1 MSTPWWIHIATHAA
15 LYYAVTLTGLG
26 LIVTLTY
33 RAHFSCT
40 DMEKRWRMTSIVVMS
55 LAGAIF
61 CWIAYLL
68 ESGSLVQPD
77 AEFSE
82 TVRQYASPY
91 VMLFFSLVTH
101 LGNTSTLTVICA
113 LLVFFML
120 VLRQYKLAFGSLLA
134 IGGNGILN
142 VSLKDIFERLRPIN
156 PYGAPVDSW
165 SFPSGHSS
173 GSLVAYGLMAYL
185 ALRLLP
191 RPYHL
196 PALLLSCAIAFTIAC
211 SRVFLHYH
219 YASDVLAGLMSGLLW
234 LTFCIAVMEY
244 GRVHPL
250 PQPPT
255 QHPG

>member
-15 LYYAVTLTGLG
+15 GYYVMALLAIW
-26 LIVTLTY
+26 LIVTLAY
-33 RAHFSCT
+33 RAHGACA
-40 DMEKRWRMTSIVVMS
+40 DAEKRWLITSLLVMV
-55 LAGAIF
+55 LAGSVF
-61 CWIAYLL
+61 CWVAYLL
-68 ESGSLVQPD
+68 QTGSLAQPD

-91 VMLFFSLVTH
+91 VMLYFHVVTH
-101 LGNTSTLTVICA
+101 LGNTSTLTVICV
-113 LLVFFML
+113 LLVVLML
-120 VLRQYKLAFGSLLA
+120 WLRQYSLAFGSLLA
-134 IGGNGILN
+134 IGGNSILN

-156 PYGAPVDSW
+156 PYSEPLDSW

-185 ALRLLP
+185 AMRLLP
-191 RPYHL
+191 QRYHL
-196 PALLLSCAIAFTIAC
+196 PALLLGSAVAFTIGV

-244 GRVHPL
+244 ARTHPL
-250 PQPPT
+250 PHQPST
-255 QHPG
+255 DKG

>member
-1 MSTPWWIHIATHAA
+1 VATHAFGYYLVILVA
-15 LYYAVTLTGLG
+15 LL
-26 LIVTLTY
+26 LIVASAY
-33 RAHFSCT
+33 RAHIACA
-40 DMEKRWRMTSIVVMS
+40 DLEKRWRITSVLVMT

-68 ESGSLVQPD
+68 QTGSLEQPD

-91 VMLFFSLVTH
+91 VMLYFHAMTH
-101 LGNTSTLTVICA
+101 LGNTSTLIIICVSVV
-113 LLVFFML
+113 LLML
-120 VLRQYKLAFGSLLA
+120 LLRQFKLAFGSLLA
-134 IGGNGILN
+134 IGGNSILN
-142 VSLKDIFERLRPIN
+142 VSLKDIFERLRPIS
-156 PYGAPVDSW
+156 PYNEPLDSW

-185 ALRLLP
+185 VMRLLP

-196 PALLLSCAIAFTIAC
+196 PALLLGCAIAFTIAC

-234 LTFCIAVMEY
+234 LTFCTALMEY
-244 GRVHPL
+244 GSTSPPPH
-250 PQPPT
+250 QPSPDK
-255 QHPG
+255 G